1 MHVRENIKRTG
12 ATLEALMYEAN
23 GDPCSV
29 VHLVTIPEPVA
40 RAGEVVVDLEAVPLH
55 IADLKAIRG
64 NLPFAPKGPGCPGF
78 EGVGRI
84 VSCGDGVTG
93 WKAGD
98 RVILPLFYGTCRT
111 RLAVPADGLWR
122 APETVP
128 AEQLAL
134 VRVNMTTAYLL
145 LHAYLDLQPGDW
157 IIQNAANSNV
167 AGFVRVLA
175 EQIGVNVINLV
186 RRPELI
192 THLKQRGIAH
202 VALDHPASIKAICL
216 ELGASP
222 RLALDA
228 IGGPATARLAHAA
241 ADNGL
246 VLAYGFLSEEPYQI
260 HYEDAMF
267 RNVRLEV
274 MTINSGMLKTDAAQL
289 VSMSARIEQIV
300 ATVELNA
307 EIAGIYSFS
316 EHQAALAAAGQT
328 GAKRAGKVILKP
340 S

>member
-1 MHVRENIKRTG
+1 MTDKTTQTG
-12 ATLEALMYEAN
+12 ETLEALMYEEN
-23 GDPCSV
+23 GDPCTV
-29 VHLVTIPEPVA
+29 VRVVPISEPLPQ
-40 RAGEVVVDLEAVPLH
+40 AGEVVVEMEAIPLH

-84 VSCGDGVTG
+84 VSCGQGVTG

-98 RVILPLFYGTCRT
+98 RVILPLFYGTCRA
-111 RLAVPADGLWR
+111 RLAVPATGLWR
-122 APETVP
+122 APEAVP

-157 IIQNAANSNV
+157 VIQNAANSNV
-167 AGFVRVLA
+167 AGFVGILA
-175 EQIGVNVINLV
+175 DQIGVNVIYVV

-192 THLKQRGIAH
+192 LHLKQRGIAH
-202 VALDHPASIKAICL
+202 VALDDPRSIEAICR
-216 ELGASP
+216 EVGASP

-228 IGGPATARLAHAA
+228 IGGAATARLAHAA
-241 ADNGL
+241 ADRGL
-246 VLAYGFLSEEPYQI
+246 VLAYGFLSEEAYQI

-274 MTINSGMLKTDAAQL
+274 MTINSSVLKMDTKRLQL
-289 VSMSARIEQIV
+289 MSDRIEAIIGI
-300 ATVELNA
+300 VELNA

-316 EHQAALAAAGQT
+316 EHKAAFAAAAQT